1 MGIASKEISLYY
13 ITVLCKGMGL
23 KVTSVKFLIVFMRR
37 MDSECF

>member
-1 MGIASKEISLYY
+1 MGIASKKISLYY